1 MVIPSTRYGFSETW
15 RATANGLEGVAAT
28 HNDAL
33 LCLDEMGQVSANE
46 AGQTVYMLANGC
58 GKRRASRT
66 GAARKTAKWR
76 EIIISNGELR
86 LGDKMAEDFH
96 KKRVTAGQQVRLV
109 EIPADTGV
117 HGLFENIHG
126 AESSRA
132 FADQIMDATRR
143 YYGTAAPAF
152 IQKVIE
158 AGFASV
164 ALTVDRVEKEFI
176 AEFCPAKADFQRQRV
191 ASHLGFVAGAGE
203 LAIAFGI
210 FPWPRGTA
218 IAAAA
223 TCFKAWLKEH
233 GAGSFE
239 DAEMIQAVRDF
250 VNQYGSSR
258 FLNAWDS
265 DDCANVRISNQ
276 AGFRKAIYAERA
288 CGGSELVGWEYYFS
302 GTGWREALRG
312 LDWRRAGQLFVK
324 LGYLDGTER
333 YTAKEVRV
341 PGNGKP
347 RLYCLTGLFFAE

>member
-1 MVIPSTRYGFSETW
+1 
-15 RATANGLEGVAAT
+15 
-28 HNDAL
+28 
-33 LCLDEMGQVSANE
+33 
-46 AGQTVYMLANGC
+46 
-58 GKRRASRT
+58 
-66 GAARKTAKWR
+66 
-76 EIIISNGELR
+76 
-86 LGDKMAEDFH
+86 MAEDFH

-117 HGLFENIHG
+117 HGLFEDIHG
-126 AESSRA
+126 AESSRE

-258 FLNAWDS
+258 FLNAWDV

-276 AGFRKAIYAERA
+276 AGFRKAIYVERA

-324 LGYLDGTER
+324 LGYLTGDER
-333 YTAKEVRV
+333 HPAKDERI
-341 PGNGKP
+341 PGAKHA
-347 RLYCLTGLFFAE
+347 RYYCLTSAFFEEND